1 MKRILFALLLAALP
15 LIASASGDAYP
26 MDPAPNRATDM
37 PALQNGAKLFVN
49 YCLNCHSANLMRYNR
64 LKDIGLT
71 DQQIRENLLFTG
83 NSVGDTMKVA
93 MTVKDAKEWFGV
105 VPPDLSVVTR
115 AKGSFEY
122 AGPDYVYTYL
132 RTYYRDAS
140 RPTGWNNLAYPNSAM
155 PHIFWDRQGKRELS
169 TVLVHEH
176 EVAGKGK
183 SWEKISTAYDANGA
197 ATVKKEPLEGH
208 SNHASFD
215 AKFTELEPA
224 KAAQYD
230 KDMADLVGYL
240 TYMSDPSATTRT
252 RLGVW
257 VLLFLGI
264 FTVFAMWLNSVY
276 WRDVK

>member
-1 MKRILFALLLAALP
+1 MKRILFALFVVAAP
-15 LIASASGDAYP
+15 FFASASGDVYP
-26 MDPAPNRATDM
+26 MDPAPGRSTDM

-83 NSVGDTMKVA
+83 DGVGDTMKVA
-93 MTVKDAKEWFGV
+93 MTVKDTKEWFGV

-140 RPTGWNNLAYPNSAM
+140 RPTGWNNLAYPNTAM
-155 PHIFWDRQGKRELS
+155 PHIFWDRQGKRELN
-169 TVLVHEH
+169 TILVHEH
-176 EVAGKGK
+176 EIAGKGK
-183 SWEKISTAYDANGA
+183 AWEKVSTSFDANGA
-197 ATVKKEPLEGH
+197 ATVKKEPMEGH
-208 SNHASFD
+208 SNHGSFE

-230 KDMADLVGYL
+230 KDIADLVGYL
-240 TYMSDPSATTRT
+240 TYMSDPSATTRK